1 MVIKT
6 TEIINSKGLSIIESN
21 KLRMNMIKDN
31 LNDLIKL
38 ENVFLELEKAILT
51 RDKQEIKNIVS
62 DNLYYEILC
71 EGFEDKIIDTY
82 EKQNNKK
89 HFIDELRRSYIIRGV
104 KGIQFSWTPIL
115 NKGVI

>member
-6 TEIINSKGLSIIESN
+6 TEIINSKGLNIIESN

-38 ENVFLELEKAILT
+38 ENTFLALEKAILT
-51 RDKQEIKNIVS
+51 KDKIEIKNIIS

-71 EGFEDKIIDTY
+71 IGFEDKLITVY
-82 EKQNNKK
+82 EKHSNKK
-89 HFIDELRRSYIIRGV
+89 HFIDELRKSYITRGI
-104 KGIQFSWTPIL
+104 KGIQFSWMPLL
-115 NKGVI
+115 NK